1 MLPSC
6 GSSDII
12 NNIRTD
18 AVGGHINKESILLVY
33 RKQRKLKLCNIDKQK
48 QANVSLFR
56 GLSLGEYIYA
66 IVKIITSSHV

>member
-48 QANVSLFR
+48 QASNVYVSLFR
-56 GLSLGEYIYA
+56 GLSLGEYICPCYRL
-66 IVKIITSSHV
+66 